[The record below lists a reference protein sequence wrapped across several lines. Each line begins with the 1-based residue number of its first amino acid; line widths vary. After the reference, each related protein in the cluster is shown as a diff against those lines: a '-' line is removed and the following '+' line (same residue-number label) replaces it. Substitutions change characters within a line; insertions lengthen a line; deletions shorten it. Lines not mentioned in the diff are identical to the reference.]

1 MADCIESTY
10 GHREEQVIIMDSEE
24 YTDVSLHESATDNLA
39 IHVKSKAD
47 GKLRIRCRKLKNPRR
62 GKQFMQQKEEIKMM
76 RSEETRLANL
86 KLPGS
91 TNDSGPGEYTAASP
105 HCSPVSPLD
114 ERAVYERLSP
124 LARWKLH
131 SRVQDSFFVPISRNA
146 DNGNQLSGS
155 KENSDS
161 VSPNSSGSEYSSP
174 SNEDTRYLNLIKIKQ
189 IQSAFTITED
199 KEIPGCALSLGH
211 VYALKKRI
219 IKREEEMSGGKSIGS
234 DGSSDQSSNNSPQ
247 NVETDST
254 DSRTDTDCTS
264 YKRKPLQTEPVDLS
278 VKKSSPAHWYEDI
291 HLSET
296 ENQSA
301 ANVRM
306 GFRGLAFL
314 KKKWRTSPQSL

>member
-1 MADCIESTY
+1 MISFF
-10 GHREEQVIIMDSEE
+10 
-24 YTDVSLHESATDNLA
+24 L
-39 IHVKSKAD
+39 
-47 GKLRIRCRKLKNPRR
+47 
-62 GKQFMQQKEEIKMM
+62 QFMQKKEEMKMLRPEDSRLVN
-76 RSEETRLANL
+76 RSSPGTTNATGPEENKSASQH
-86 KLPGS
+86 GS
-91 TNDSGPGEYTAASP
+91 S
-105 HCSPVSPLD
+105 VSLLD

-131 SRVQDSFFVPISRNA
+131 SRVEDSFFVPISHNA
-146 DNGNQLSGS
+146 DDGDRLSAS

-174 SNEDTRYLNLIKIKQ
+174 NNEDQRYLNLMKIKQ

-219 IKREEEMSGGKSIGS
+219 IKREEEMNGGKSIGS

-264 YKRKPLQTEPVDLS
+264 YKRKVSISFVL
-278 VKKSSPAHWYEDI
+278 
-291 HLSET
+291 
-296 ENQSA
+296 
-301 ANVRM
+301 
-306 GFRGLAFL
+306 
-314 KKKWRTSPQSL
+314 